1 VTRAVIDTSVL
12 IRYLIRPSR
21 AIRELIEERWL
32 RGAVK
37 MVTAPE
43 LLAELAAVLAR
54 PRMREF
60 IAAEEG
66 EILMG
71 TIRALAEVIPSLGE
85 IPPICRDPNDDK
97 FVACALAGDASYL
110 VTTDADLLAL
120 QESAGVRICTP
131 QGFLA
136 DLDAGRTPQ
145 TDEG

>member
-32 RGAVK
+32 RGAVR

-71 TIRALAEVIPSLGE
+71 TVRTLAEVIPSLGE
-85 IPPICRDPNDDK
+85 IPPICRDPSDDK
-97 FVACALAGDASYL
+97 FVACAVAGGAADL
-110 VTTDADLLAL
+110 VTTDGDLLAL
-120 QESAGVRICTP
+120 QETAGLRICTP
-131 QGFLA
+131 EGFLA
-136 DLDAGRTPQ
+136 DLDAGTAPR